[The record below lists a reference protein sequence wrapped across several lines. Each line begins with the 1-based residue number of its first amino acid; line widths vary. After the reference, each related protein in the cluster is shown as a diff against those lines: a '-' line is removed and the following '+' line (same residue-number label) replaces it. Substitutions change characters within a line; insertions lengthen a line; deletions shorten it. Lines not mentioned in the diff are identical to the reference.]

1 MGPPVLAHSDSP
13 SLGPIWAPGGEDA
26 PGRVGRAERAD
37 VPALGWRCL
46 PGGSLHGLPPRQ
58 TPRPSPH
65 VEAVGPS
72 GLWPHLGSR
81 GTWASLGNS
90 PHQALEAGSVRLREE
105 VLGDRTADGGHVRP
119 GDLPARRG
127 VAGEWGTRPAGVRWA
142 SARPSESPGGS
153 RAAPVCPGFL
163 CADGMCRSLARHHL
177 PPVSEVQ
184 TGSCGGPPR
193 HCDPSPA
200 AGIRQGCLPTALCHV
215 GIQVPWFVLRVL
227 GSSRGP
233 GQSAQGTLL
242 TGGRPGDTAWVGR
255 VPRAVRG
262 AREVRDTERL

>member
-1 MGPPVLAHSDSP
+1 MGHPVLAHSDSP

-81 GTWASLGNS
+81 GTWASLGNP

-127 VAGEWGTRPAGVRWA
+127 VAGEWGTRPAGVRRA
-142 SARPSESPGGS
+142 SARPSESPGGG

-163 CADGMCRSLARHHL
+163 CADGMCHSLARHHL

-184 TGSCGGPPR
+184 TGAAAVARPVTVIRVRRPGSGRAACRRPCVTWASRSRGSCSG
-193 HCDPSPA
+193 SWEA
-200 AGIRQGCLPTALCHV
+200 AG
-215 GIQVPWFVLRVL
+215 
-227 GSSRGP
+227 
-233 GQSAQGTLL
+233 AQGSQ
-242 TGGRPGDTAWVGR
+242 
-255 VPRAVRG
+255 PRG
-262 AREVRDTERL
+262 LC